1 VYVCIPMYPE
11 GDPATVPSQEILR
24 WQFRT
29 MESMHKRI
37 AIAIEKAGCGTHPS
51 DHLSFYCLGKGE
63 GLEDIEPVLENL
75 GCPAPATGA
84 EIVRESLRHP
94 IYVHSKLMI
103 VDDDYVV
110 IGSANINQRSLAGER
125 DTEICIG
132 AFQPAHSVSEGP
144 PRGAIHTFRMALWA
158 AHLGGYS
165 PEFENPNSA
174 ECLNYVRSLTQEFWE
189 IYTAD
194 EPIHSDVHLL
204 PYPLYVSETGDLS
217 PKEAP
222 WDCFP
227 DTIAPVVGAK
237 SGMLPGKLT
246 T

>member
-1 VYVCIPMYPE
+1 MEAMY
-11 GDPATVPSQEILR
+11 
-24 WQFRT
+24 
-29 MESMHKRI
+29 KRI
-37 AIAIEKAGCGTHPS
+37 AIAIEKSGCGTHPS

-63 GLEDIEPVLENL
+63 NLDDLEPVLDIL
-75 GCPAPATGA
+75 GNPAPATGA

-103 VDDDYVV
+103 VDDDYIV

-132 AFQPAHSVSEGP
+132 AFQPEHSIAEGP
-144 PRGAIHTFRMALWA
+144 PRGAIHTFRMALWS
-158 AHLGGYS
+158 AHLGGFS
-165 PEFENPNSA
+165 SEFENPNSA
-174 ECLNYVRSLTQEFWE
+174 ECLEYVRSTTQEFWDV
-189 IYTAD
+189 YTAD

-204 PYPLYVSETGDLS
+204 PYPLYVSETGDLC